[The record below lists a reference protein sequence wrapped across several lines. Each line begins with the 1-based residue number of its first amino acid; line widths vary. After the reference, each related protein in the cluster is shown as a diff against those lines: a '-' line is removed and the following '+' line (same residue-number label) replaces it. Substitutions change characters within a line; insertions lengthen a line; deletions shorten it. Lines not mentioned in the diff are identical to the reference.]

1 MDVLAAYIWIKYCS
15 TTIAEKQV
23 GSSDLKWVALYENT
37 DDDIVSSHMKVWG
50 VHKRTEWE

>member
-15 TTIAEKQV
+15 TTNAEKQV
-23 GSSDLKWVALYENT
+23 GSSDLKRVALYENT